1 MLLID
6 YELFTDKFLSN
17 IPFTDN
23 VIGRIICSLDPNK
36 AHGHGMMSI
45 RMLNICGSSIYKP
58 LEIIFRACLEHMDL
72 PQNSKKAS
80 VVPHHTK
87 MTSNQ

>member
-1 MLLID
+1 
-6 YELFTDKFLSN
+6 
-17 IPFTDN
+17 
-23 VIGRIICSLDPNK
+23 
-36 AHGHGMMSI
+36 
-45 RMLNICGSSIYKP
+45 MLNICGGSIYKP

-80 VVPHHTK
+80 VVPNHTK